1 MEIAQYDEAAEFLTK
16 DYGTFEEFIM
26 QIFGNPILVADQQT
40 FVASGAMHVMA
51 GYDSLIFGDAIQAA
65 EGRNGVLLGDG
76 WLVRSE

>member
-1 MEIAQYDEAAEFLTK
+1 METAPYHGVAEFLTK
-16 DYGTFEEFIM
+16 GYETFEESIM

-40 FVASGAMHVMA
+40 FVGSGAMHVMA
-51 GYDSLIFGDAIQAA
+51 GYDNLIFGDAIQAA